1 MKQIKNV
8 LLIIN
13 FDKNIPDIF
22 LDTLD
27 NILKKSDCSLYLFN
41 ETSDYL
47 SNRGSSLSGE
57 IITVSSLLNTIDLA
71 IVLGGDGSIL
81 KAATQVCAYNIPI
94 LGINFGTLG
103 YMAELEAADI
113 LKVEDVLNGNY
124 KLEERMMLSAQVKK
138 NDQSVVMMPPAL
150 NDIVL
155 SNGPIARLLNF
166 SVSCNNVLIERCRA
180 DGLVVSSPT
189 GSTAYS
195 MSAGGPILAPSLN
208 AFCITPICP
217 HSFGNRPVILHG
229 DDKVIISNIE
239 VVKDNS
245 VYLTV
250 DGRLVEKLEKGDSV
264 HISRSMSITTLVRLK
279 DNSFLSVLNS
289 KLQEI

>member
-1 MKQIKNV
+1 MKRIEKV

-13 FDKNIPDIF
+13 FDKDIPDIF
-22 LDTLD
+22 LETLD
-27 NILKKSDCSLYLFN
+27 NILKKSDCSVYLYS

-47 SNRGSSLSGE
+47 SNRGSTLSGE
-57 IITVSSLLNTIDLA
+57 IINTNSVMNSIDLA

-81 KAATQVCAYNIPI
+81 KAATQVCSYNIPI

-113 LKVEDVLNGNY
+113 HKVEKVLSGDY
-124 KLEERMMLSAQVKK
+124 KLEERMMLSAKVEKG
-138 NDQSVVMMPPAL
+138 DQSVIMMPPAL

-166 SVSCNNVLIERCRA
+166 NVSCNNILIEKCRA

-195 MSAGGPILAPSLN
+195 MSAGGPILAPGLN

-217 HSFGNRPVILHG
+217 HSFGIRPVILHG
-229 DDKVIISNIE
+229 DDQVIISDIR
-239 VVKDNS
+239 VVKENS
-245 VYLTV
+245 IYLTL
-250 DGRLVEKLEKGDSV
+250 DGRLAEKLECGDSV
-264 HISRSMSITTLVRLK
+264 HISRSTSKTILVRLK